1 MRDNKYKIMEL
12 FVYILI
18 VIIGIALLIFGKADN
33 PLPEDIPSPPAV
45 QTQSTPHGGE
55 GGELIAFLLDEQ

>member
-18 VIIGIALLIFGKADN
+18 VIIGIALLIFGKADKL
-33 PLPEDIPSPPAV
+33 LPEDIPSPPAV
-45 QTQSTPHGGE
+45 QSKSALFNDE
-55 GGELIAFLLDEQ
+55 GGELIAFLPNEQ